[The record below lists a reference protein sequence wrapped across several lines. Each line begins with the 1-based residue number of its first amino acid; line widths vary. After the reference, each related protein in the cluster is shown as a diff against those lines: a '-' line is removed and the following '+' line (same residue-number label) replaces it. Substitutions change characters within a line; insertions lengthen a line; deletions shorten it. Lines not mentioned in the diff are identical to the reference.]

1 MKKALIVL
9 LILTDALHALSQDAQ
24 IRKLQQQLRE
34 HPQADTFRVNRLN
47 QLSLLSVSPGM
58 IDTLSAEAL
67 AISEKT
73 SYEMGRGYALTGRAR
88 VVLQKG
94 DKGGSL
100 AISQQVVDIAS
111 KNNDH
116 ALLAY
121 ALLNVARAKQQTTE
135 NKQAL
140 AYALQAEASAQKT
153 PDRALIANCQRT
165 ISSIYENSLSDYPRA
180 MEWILKAE
188 KTAEDAGSLNDMALA
203 WSQMGALYTS
213 LGDQPNSLSTYKKA
227 FDANKKIGNAGLQ
240 SNLLNHIGER
250 YRLLGKY
257 PEALK
262 AYQEGLSHQRA
273 PYTIELNESNM
284 ADVYVRMNN
293 LPLAFKYAFK
303 SLYGAQKIG
312 DVEGTAWIYGILG
325 RAYLRLG
332 KADSAL
338 YYGKKGLDAAKQTS
352 TLEFMRDNCGVLTG
366 AYAALGDFSN
376 AYKYHTLYISYRDS
390 MNNAEVSNRATLL
403 KYNYDLAKKQAQITA
418 LNQEKKMQYYF
429 LLGSLGV
436 LTLIATIGIILFKS
450 NRQKHKANML
460 LSKQKKVIEEQRDQT
475 NRALNDLQLTQNQLV
490 QREKMASLGE
500 LTAGI
505 AHEIQN
511 PLNFVNNFS
520 EVTVELTSDL
530 RAELKAGNSKEA
542 IALADDIEQNL
553 KKIHHHGRRADFIV
567 KGMLQ
572 HSRSSTGERQLTD
585 INVLADEFLKLSY
598 HGLRAKDKAFN
609 AEMVTD
615 FDQSL
620 SKVNVVPQDMGRV
633 LLNLF
638 NNAFYA
644 VNQKKKTGEASYK
657 PEVSVNTLRENGHAV
672 IRVKDNGNGIPEPIK
687 GKIMQ
692 PFFTTKPTGE
702 GTGLGLSL
710 SYDIVVKEHGGKID
724 VITKDGEF
732 TEFIVTLPVN

>member
-1 MKKALIVL
+1 MKKALVFL
-9 LILTDALHALSQDAQ
+9 LALFCAFEASAQDAE
-24 IRKLQQQLRE
+24 IRKLQRQLRD
-34 HPQADTFRVNRLN
+34 HPQADTSRVNRLN

-58 IDTLSAEAL
+58 VDTLSAEAL
-67 AISEKT
+67 AISQKT
-73 SYEMGRGYALTGRAR
+73 SYEIGRGYALIGRAK
-88 VVLQKG
+88 VILLKG
-94 DKGGSL
+94 DKAGSV
-100 AISQQVVDIAS
+100 AISQQAAEIAR
-111 KNNDH
+111 KNGDQV
-116 ALLAY
+116 LLTY
-121 ALLNVARAKQQTTE
+121 ALMNLARAKQQTTE

-153 PDRALIANCQRT
+153 GNKILLAICQR
-165 ISSIYENSLSDYPRA
+165 SIASFYENSLSDHPRA
-180 MEWILKAE
+180 MEWILRSE
-188 KTAEDAGSLNDMALA
+188 KTAEEANSLNDLAQA
-203 WSQMGALYTS
+203 WSELAALYTA
-213 LGDQPNSLSTYKKA
+213 LGDQASSLVYYKKA
-227 FDANKKIGNAGLQ
+227 FEANKKIGNSALQ

-262 AYQEGLSHQRA
+262 AYQQGLTGVTA

-293 LPLAFKYAFK
+293 LPMAFKYAFK
-303 SLYGAQKIG
+303 SLHSAQKIG
-312 DVEGTAWIYGILG
+312 DIEGTAWIYGILG
-325 RAYLRLG
+325 RAYLKLG
-332 KADSAL
+332 KPDSAL
-338 YYGKKGLDAAKQTS
+338 YYAKQGLFAAVQTG
-352 TLEFMRDNCGVLTG
+352 TLEFMRDNSGVLTG
-366 AYAALGDFSN
+366 AYAATGDFSN

-403 KYNYDLAKKQAQITA
+403 TYNYDLAKKQAQITA

-450 NRQKHKANML
+450 NRQKHKANIL
-460 LSKQKKVIEEQRDQT
+460 LSKQKQLIEEQRDQT
-475 NRALNDLQLTQNQLV
+475 NKALNELQLTQRQLV

-520 EVTVELTSDL
+520 EVTVELSGDL
-530 RAELKAGNSKEA
+530 KEEIKAGNSQEALA
-542 IALADDIEQNL
+542 IAGDIEQNL
-553 KKIHHHGRRADFIV
+553 KKIHHHGQRADFIV

-585 INVLADEFLKLSY
+585 INVLADEFFKLSY

-620 SKVNVVPQDMGRV
+620 PKINVVPQDMGRV

-644 VNQKKKTGEASYK
+644 VNQKKKTAGASYK
-657 PEVSVNTLRENGHAV
+657 PEVMVNTLRENGYIV
-672 IRVKDNGNGIPEPIK
+672 VRVKDNGNGIPENIK
-687 GKIMQ
+687 DKIMQ
-692 PFFTTKPTGE
+692 PFFTTKPAGE

-710 SYDIVVKEHGGKID
+710 SYDIIVKEHGGKID
-724 VITKDGEF
+724 VITKDGEY
-732 TEFIVTLPVN
+732 TEFIVTLP